1 MEPLGQSTSKQAVF
15 GSIGKHALTKMTADQ
30 FEVLAQLTRAREP
43 AKTAAR
49 MVLVEGLIPADVA
62 RELEMSPQSVSNT
75 VGRYREFDAS
85 VRAAYRVK
93 KGFL

>member
-1 MEPLGQSTSKQAVF
+1 MIK
-15 GSIGKHALTKMTADQ
+15 ITADQ

-49 MVLVEGLIPADVA
+49 MVLVDGFMPADVA
-62 RELEMSPQSVSNT
+62 RELDMSPQSVSNT

-85 VRAAYRVK
+85 IRAAYMVK
-93 KGFL
+93 KSP